1 MKHTKKKNKKYF
13 YLYKENKMNNDDSMS
28 QITLPKRL
36 RQEERYNELFE
47 ENKNIPYKVFVTD
60 IDNNIIWDLDDA
72 FI

>member
-1 MKHTKKKNKKYF
+1 
-13 YLYKENKMNNDDSMS
+13 MNNDDSMS